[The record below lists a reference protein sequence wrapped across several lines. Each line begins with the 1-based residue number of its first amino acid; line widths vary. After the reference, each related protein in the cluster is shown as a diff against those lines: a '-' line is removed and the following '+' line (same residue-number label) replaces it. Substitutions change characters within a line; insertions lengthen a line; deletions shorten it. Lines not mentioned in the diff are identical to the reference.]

1 MTWGHPCCFE
11 RARRKAGAPD
21 ENRASFRTTV
31 DICRDDWLILHKLEY
46 TEEMRYLGRRLRQCG
61 AVRAVLDRARALA
74 VATAEP
80 LPAYPEHGKVSRM
93 GCRTGSR
100 RIPTAGDSAHSGK
113 AHSLLRLT
121 EHVRWAHITLG
132 PTASCTACATIS
144 IAPG

>member
-1 MTWGHPCCFE
+1 MVYRQPLVHEELCTCDAAFCINLRGGNGRSVHGDCVASVQLKCAWPAQVTWGHPCCFE

-21 ENRASFRTTV
+21 EDRASFRATV

-80 LPAYPEHGKVSRM
+80 LPAYPEHGKVS
-93 GCRTGSR
+93 
-100 RIPTAGDSAHSGK
+100 
-113 AHSLLRLT
+113 
-121 EHVRWAHITLG
+121 WLG
-132 PTASCTACATIS
+132 
-144 IAPG
+144 